1 MAGIPDDIIEE
12 IRNRSDIVE
21 IIGSVVQLKRA
32 GAGTYKGLCPFHNEK
47 TPSFHVNANR
57 QSFHCFGC
65 GKGGDVFRFFM
76 ERENMPFVE
85 AVRMLAA
92 RAGVLIPEKSSGAE
106 SIQHARERAGSR
118 ERLYEIN
125 AKVSEFF
132 CRKLKQNPGSEVAA
146 YLSGRG
152 LPQDIIDKFK
162 IGAASDSWDE
172 VVRYC
177 RSLGYTDD
185 ELVNAGVARRSEKG
199 RVYDF
204 FRNRLVFTIEN
215 DSGRPVG
222 FSARS
227 LEAKPR
233 DGGKYI
239 NTGETPVFHKGKLLY
254 GLSHSRTGIRDK
266 KYAII
271 CEGQMDAIAFH
282 RAGFDCAV
290 APLGSKLTPEQ
301 GRILRLYTNTFC
313 FAFDS
318 DSAGREAM
326 RHAVE
331 VCLPLSVD
339 MKVIRI
345 PGGKDPDELFKNGGS
360 AAVKAAVESARAWN
374 DVIIDELPEHFDF
387 STPVG
392 RAGAAG
398 YMAELLDLVSN
409 QVELETYISQTAE
422 KLGVTQE
429 AVQSQLAAVR
439 SKKDKRPPVDPVKA
453 PAAAVKKRYPAAL
466 LTLLELALHSENT
479 ARFIAD
485 VLEPGEL
492 PDINNVSKAVNI
504 AVNAA
509 LNGEYD
515 QLDSMLNNM
524 LNETPEPEVSR
535 LMVSRVEWK
544 EPEKA
549 VHDSVSQLRKLRVE
563 NRKKKLHSAL
573 AAELD
578 PVKRMELLAE
588 ISKLK

>member
-92 RAGVLIPEKSSGAE
+92 RAGVLIPEKSSGDQ

-132 CRKLKQNPGSEVAA
+132 CRKLKQNPGSEVAR
-146 YLSGRG
+146 YLAGRG
-152 LPQDIIDKFK
+152 LPQDVIDKFK

-172 VVRYC
+172 VVNFC
-177 RSLGYTDD
+177 RKLGYTDD

-227 LEAKPR
+227 LEAKPK

-290 APLGSKLTPEQ
+290 APLGSKLTPDQ
-301 GRILRLYTNTFC
+301 GRTLRLYTNTFC

-360 AAVKAAVESARAWN
+360 EAVRAAVESARAWN

-409 QVELETYISQTAE
+409 QVELETYIRQTAE
-422 KLGVTQE
+422 KLGVTPE
-429 AVQSQLAAVR
+429 AIQSQLAAVR
-439 SKKDKRPPVDPVKA
+439 SKKEKRPVIDPVK
-453 PAAAVKKRYPAAL
+453 PVAAVKKRYPAAL

-492 PDINNVSKAVNI
+492 PDINNVSRAINI

-524 LNETPEPEVSR
+524 LNETPEPEISR
-535 LMVSRVEWK
+535 LMVERVEWK
-544 EPEKA
+544 EPDKA
-549 VHDSVSQLRKLRVE
+549 VRDSVCQLRKLRME
-563 NRKKKLHSAL
+563 NKKKKLFSAL

-578 PVKRMELLAE
+578 PVRRMEILTE